1 MLQQGL
7 GTLDSKIDQK
17 AGALRSNPQAMGQL
31 QQQQKTQLGKGITPD
46 LMDALAAQKVLSEK
60 TLANNQLKLS
70 QEQNPATVAEQ
81 YEQQLVAMNKDELT
95 AQTAGIMGERNKK
108 RQQQTSAAKP
118 PQPQGQRPPMPQGAP
133 PQGIAGAPRPP
144 TQFAAQGGIIGY
156 DAGGLITD
164 KLLTELGITRAEYDA
179 LPEAVK
185 KGYIADAQK
194 KADKTAN
201 QAGMQEKL
209 AQPGK
214 NIGQMVEGIASVG
227 AEAREKR
234 KTDYEAYKKNEAL
247 KTLGTT
253 PAVVKS
259 PVVDPVVPPVVDPPV
274 VNSPEGQKEA
284 DLQDLIDK
292 MQADQSTSNAGAVT
306 PPKPLQGTMD
316 KAGITPDQ
324 LTSESLRGANFPANA
339 SKTQVTDA
347 AGDKTVGIMQT
358 MRDSSPQEARVT
370 EENRQDKRTDRIAKR
385 NRANSYLTDKKKLDA
400 EMLDPK
406 RLEKER
412 TKAGIRGLIEGGTGR
427 GASIARGKFDA
438 NTVASRQASIQQ
450 QAEMSK
456 AADAADDSRL
466 AQIDVQAGETF
477 KQVSKERYEA
487 ISGLAAMAGQ
497 DVTASTEQAKI
508 DFEANKF
515 GIKTKV
521 DLLAVQSKDKL
532 NQLIQ
537 ENANVTQ
544 YVALMDQ
551 LQAGKIAALESYFK
565 SVLPEIKA
573 AQLAQKEGNTLTSS
587 QQELLD
593 DFTVKYN
600 SILDAG
606 GINDLIDDIKAQAV
620 KGVSGG
626 SGGSGG
632 SSGSGS
638 SALNAAM
645 SQYAPT

>member
-133 PQGIAGAPRPP
+133 SQGIAGAPRTP

-214 NIGQMVEGIASVG
+214 NIKQMVSGIGSAISTVARAPANVG
-227 AEAREKR
+227 SRE
-234 KTDYEAYKKNEAL
+234 
-247 KTLGTT
+247 
-253 PAVVKS
+253 PAPAAVKS
-259 PVVDPVVPPVVDPPV
+259 PVVNPVVPPVVDPPV
-274 VNSPEGQKEA
+274 VNPPAGQKEA
-284 DLQDLIDK
+284 DLQDLIDR

-412 TKAGIRGLIEGGTGR
+412 TNAGIRGLIEGGTGR

-521 DLLAVQSKDKL
+521 DLLAVQSQEKL

-551 LQAGKIAALESYFK
+551 LQAGKIAALESYFA
-565 SVLPEIKA
+565 SRMPEIKA
-573 AQLAQKEGNTLTSS
+573 AQLAQKEGNKLTEP

-593 DFTVKYN
+593 DFNVKYN

>member
-118 PQPQGQRPPMPQGAP
+118 PQPQGQRPPMAQGAP
-133 PQGIAGAPRPP
+133 QGLPAAPRPP
-144 TQFAAQGGIIGY
+144 MQMAQGGIIGY

-412 TKAGIRGLIEGGTGR
+412 TNAGIRGLIEGGTGR

-497 DVTASTEQAKI
+497 DVTASIEQAKI

-521 DLLAVQSKDKL
+521 DLLATQTKDKL

-551 LQAGKIAALESYFK
+551 LQAGKIAALESYFA
-565 SVLPEIKA
+565 SRMPEIKA
-573 AQLAQKEGNTLTSS
+573 AQLAQKEGNKLTEP

-593 DFTVKYN
+593 DFNVKYN

-606 GINDLIDDIKAQAV
+606 SINDLIDDIKAQAV

>member
-1 MLQQGL
+1 MLQEGGL
-7 GTLDSKIDQK
+7 GAQIDQK
-17 AGALRSNPQAMGQL
+17 ADAYRGNPDAL
-31 QQQQKTQLGKGITPD
+31 QKKAKLSGD
-46 LMDALAAQKVLSEK
+46 LMDALALQKVMSDK
-60 TLANNQLKLS
+60 AMAKQQLALS
-70 QEQNPATVAEQ
+70 QQQDAGSVVEQMEQ
-81 YEQQLVAMNKDELT
+81 KLVGMNKEELT

-133 PQGIAGAPRPP
+133 SQGIAGAPRPP

-412 TKAGIRGLIEGGTGR
+412 TNAGIRGLIEGGTGR

-521 DLLAVQSKDKL
+521 DLLATQTKDKL

-551 LQAGKIAALESYFK
+551 LQAGKIAALESYFEP
-565 SVLPEIKA
+565 LMPEIKA

-587 QQELLD
+587 QRELLD